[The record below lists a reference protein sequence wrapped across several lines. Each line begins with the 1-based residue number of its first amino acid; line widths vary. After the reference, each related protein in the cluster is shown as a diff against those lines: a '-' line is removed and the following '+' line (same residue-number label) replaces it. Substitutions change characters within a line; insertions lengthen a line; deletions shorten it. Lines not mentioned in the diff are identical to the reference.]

1 MIYETNTS
9 ILIYM
14 SNICVR
20 LSNLKSKNLIQ
31 IQLIGYLLA
40 ILMSPIS
47 IDIIVDESSDHVRW
61 INFPILSFITWIL
74 LIVLPVVYAYIKRIE
89 YKNICFMVLWIPPIM
104 VFSICLV
111 FILIQII
118 LLLCD

>member
-1 MIYETNTS
+1 MKRILFFIYTS
-9 ILIYM
+9 NM
-14 SNICVR
+14 CVK

-47 IDIIVDESSDHVRW
+47 IDIIVDESFDHVRW

-89 YKNICFMVLWIPPIM
+89 YNAYYYRPVSSSAMHNISMKSLT
-104 VFSICLV
+104 
-111 FILIQII
+111 
-118 LLLCD
+118 

>member
-1 MIYETNTS
+1 M
-9 ILIYM
+9 
-14 SNICVR
+14 CVR